1 PKSIRVSKLL
11 HSMHNALVV
20 SQRLAHAHEHD
31 VAQTAAFSLHGLRRV
46 AELLD
51 DLCGRKVA
59 VQAALTRCA
68 ERTCHA
74 AASLGRD
81 TQRCATTVTHEYGFQ
96 QGAIVQTPQGL
107 GGLSGVCGTAAEL
120 GPRRWAV
127 FLLAVLARGLWDI
140 GHLFHI
146 HGVVDVVVLSRL
158 LSTEFWQTQLS

>member
-1 PKSIRVSKLL
+1 
-11 HSMHNALVV
+11 
-20 SQRLAHAHEHD
+20 
-31 VAQTAAFSLHGLRRV
+31 

-59 VQAALTRCA
+59 VEDALTRCA

-74 AASLGRD
+74 ADSQGRD
-81 TQRCATTVTHEYGFQ
+81 TESCATSVTHEYGFQ

-107 GGLSGVCGTAAEL
+107 GGLSVVGGKAADL
-120 GPRRWAV
+120 GHQRWEE
-127 FLLAVLARGLWDI
+127 FLLDVLARGLWDI

-146 HGVVDVVVLSRL
+146 HGVVDVVVLSQL